1 MNPLFNM
8 REVCKQCILLE
19 DHLFQTK
26 KRCEDCIKKHCLTME
41 GLAEEAITL
50 DKNNEYDLDKLQLPD
65 KIRTISRRYINGED
79 PVLIAQSLRQIR
91 KPLMN
96 KYFDQF

>member
-1 MNPLFNM
+1 
-8 REVCKQCILLE
+8 
-19 DHLFQTK
+19 
-26 KRCEDCIKKHCLTME
+26 ME